1 MHKNT
6 EAIVQRQVCDYLRYQ
21 YRGTIFRS
29 DQAGVNQTSRYA
41 RGISTVLQSHRGYP
55 DLFVAEPRG
64 EFHGL
69 YLELKADGV
78 RVWLKN
84 GTLTTDKHIREQ
96 ADVLVKL
103 RIKGYAAYFARGFDE
118 AKAIIDWFMAGGT
131 GKLDLQQGVLTTS
144 LQVSNSDEGS
154 AF

>member
-55 DLFVAEPRG
+55 DLFVAEPRSDW
-64 EFHGL
+64 HGL
-69 YLELKADGV
+69 FLELKAEGKT
-78 RVWLKN
+78 VWLKS
-84 GTLTTDKHIREQ
+84 GLLSTDKHIQEQ
-96 ADVLVKL
+96 SDVLAKL
-103 RIKGYAAYFARGFDE
+103 RIKGYCAYFARGFDE
-118 AKAIIDWFMAGGT
+118 AKVIIDWYMGGCV
-131 GKLDLQQGVLTTS
+131 GELPLQTGVLTATIK
-144 LQVSNSDEGS
+144 VENSSEME
-154 AF
+154 F

>member
-64 EFHGL
+64 QWHGL
-69 YLELKADGV
+69 FLELKADGV
-78 RVWLKN
+78 RVWLQN

-96 ADVLVKL
+96 ADVLAKL
-103 RIKGYAAYFARGFDE
+103 RIKGYCAYFARGFDE
-118 AKAIIDWFMAGGT
+118 AKIIIDWFMGG
-131 GKLDLQQGVLTTS
+131 GVGELPLQTGVLETTIN
-144 LQVSNSDEGS
+144 VENSSEME
-154 AF
+154 F